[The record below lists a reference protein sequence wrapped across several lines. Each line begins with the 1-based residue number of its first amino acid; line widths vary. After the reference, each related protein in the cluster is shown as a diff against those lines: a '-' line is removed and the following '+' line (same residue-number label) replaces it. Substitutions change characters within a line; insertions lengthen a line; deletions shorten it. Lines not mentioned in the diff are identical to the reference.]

1 MASNIELM
9 NGLAPRYITNATFS
23 CFLRHAE
30 DILQFWVYKTKA
42 NNNQLKPGF
51 LGINEVTRGSS
62 MQFQECFELNR
73 LLKQKSVCIEQG
85 HPETGFSQIT

>member
-1 MASNIELM
+1 M
-9 NGLAPRYITNATFS
+9 PRFPVFY
-23 CFLRHAE
+23 
-30 DILQFWVYKTKA
+30 DIQKIYYNFGFTKTKA